1 MDYLDK
7 TEETLRVEI
16 TSHQNL
22 SRPHFKEAYQFAD
35 ELVDLELRRLY
46 LLAVRA
52 GLDNTK
58 MADEKMA
65 EQLKKLREATNKID
79 TQLLVAGDFVK
90 KMVHKMMKGR
100 VKDIIKKQHN

>member
-1 MDYLDK
+1 MDLDK
-7 TEETLRVEI
+7 TEETLRAEI

-22 SRPHFKEAYQFAD
+22 SKPHFKEAYEFAD
-35 ELVDLELRRLY
+35 ELVDLEVRRLY

-65 EQLKKLREATNKID
+65 QQLKKMREATNEID
-79 TQLLVAGDFVK
+79 AQLLVAGDFVK
-90 KMVHKMMKGR
+90 KMVHKIMKGR
-100 VKDIIKKQHN
+100 VKEIIKQHS